1 MSYLLSDTSPPW
13 DLGRDLEQPGRY
25 GTLFLVIDPSTALPV
40 EEFKSRVDEFIDR
53 VKASPK
59 KPDVTDILY
68 PGERSQ
74 QLQREGKERNRVSIP
89 ASHYHAL
96 AELAREIGMEDVL

>member
-1 MSYLLSDTSPPW
+1 M
-13 DLGRDLEQPGRY
+13 
-25 GTLFLVIDPSTALPV
+25 
-40 EEFKSRVDEFIDR
+40 DEYIDR

-59 KPDVTDILY
+59 KPEVADILY

-74 QLQREGKERNRVSIP
+74 QLQREGKERNEVSIP

-96 AELAREIGMEDVL
+96 VELAGEIGMEGVL